1 MGSAAS
7 NLENIQVVSAT
18 DADTKAI
25 IKAFWIDFRNGQS
38 KIYLLGNGKP
48 PAPGFPGYTF
58 RKLDANRISLLA
70 WRSRD
75 EAEKWII
82 TQGFTEDASD
92 AVSEMDYPML
102 KGLIGNRQSNVVV
115 ELF

>member
-1 MGSAAS
+1 MTS
-7 NLENIQVVSAT
+7 NLENIQVVSTT
-18 DADTKAI
+18 DDDTKAI
-25 IKAFWIDFRNGQS
+25 IKAFWIEFKKGQS

-82 TQGFTEDASD
+82 SQGDAEDISD

-102 KGLIGNRQSNVVV
+102 KSLIGNRQNNVLL